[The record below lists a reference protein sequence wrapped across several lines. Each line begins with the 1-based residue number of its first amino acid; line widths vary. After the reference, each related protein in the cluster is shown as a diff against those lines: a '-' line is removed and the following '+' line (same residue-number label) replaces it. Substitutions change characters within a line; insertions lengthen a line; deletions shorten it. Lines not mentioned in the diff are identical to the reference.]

1 VYLLLRVRQHPQ
13 KEPICTPGPVN
24 LADYEKLTDFAMLH
38 RRGLLAL
45 ERLVLHREL
54 TTRALFLLLAMA
66 ARLNITTGR
75 VWATASELAAEHEAI
90 PGCVCSSIRRLR
102 LAGLVV
108 RCTAPP
114 PSQLSARERASIPDP
129 ATRAPHSA
137 RVYFLI
143 HPGLISVG
151 GKTRRHRLLRQFQ
164 EAMGDRVTPFSR
176 ELRAIEA
183 EAEAQEVAQLV
194 AESEARQ
201 ARQAKL
207 RPLEDH
213 RSQLEQMRCHALAA
227 A

>member
-1 VYLLLRVRQHPQ
+1 LLLRVRQHPQ

>member
-1 VYLLLRVRQHPQ
+1 VRQHPQ
-13 KEPICTPGPVN
+13 KEPICTPSPVT
-24 LADYEKLTDFAMLH
+24 LADFEKLTDFAMLH
-38 RRGLLAL
+38 RQGLLAL
-45 ERLVLHREL
+45 ERLVLQREL

-66 ARLNITTGR
+66 ARVNITTGR
-75 VWATASELAAEHEAI
+75 VWATASELAAKHEAI

-114 PSQLSARERASIPDP
+114 PSQLSARERATMPDP

-151 GKTRRHRLLRQFQ
+151 GKTRRTRLLRQFQ

-207 RPLEDH
+207 RPLVGL
-213 RSQLEQMRCHALAA
+213 RPQLEQSHALAA